1 MGWKEYSDNNT
12 RNLIAESLR
21 HLMMSKPFESI
32 RIKDICN
39 EVGVVR
45 VTFYN
50 YFIDKYDTLDYL
62 IKNDLIV
69 PNEELADQ
77 GKLLDIAKAMIKT
90 IDSKWDFY
98 RIAYK
103 IEGQNSFE
111 SLMRNNLSELF
122 LRMLKNNRREDD
134 SPNQISNRMVA
145 VFFAQSMTY
154 AIYSWLFYPQKVSSE
169 KCFDYVSEVM
179 HRSMLDF
186 LK

>member
-12 RNLIAESLR
+12 RNLIGESLR
-21 HLMMSKPFESI
+21 HLMMSRPFESI

-62 IKNDLIV
+62 IKTDLIE

-77 GKLLDIAKAMIKT
+77 GKLLDITKAMIKT

-103 IEGQNSFE
+103 IEGQNNFE

-122 LRMLKNNRREDD
+122 KRMLKINRKEDD
-134 SPNQISNRMVA
+134 SPSKISNQMVA

-154 AIYSWLFYPQKVSSE
+154 ALYSWLFNPQRISSDQCYE
-169 KCFDYVSEVM
+169 YMSEVM

-186 LK
+186 LE

>member
-21 HLMMSKPFESI
+21 HLMMSRPFELI

-62 IKNDLIV
+62 IKNDLII
-69 PNEELADQ
+69 PNETLADQ
-77 GKLLDIAKAMIKT
+77 GKLLDLTKAIIKE

-98 RIAYK
+98 KIAYK
-103 IEGQNSFE
+103 IEGQNNFE
-111 SLMRNNLSELF
+111 GLMRNNLCELF
-122 LRMLKNNRREDD
+122 LRMLKNNRKEDN
-134 SPNQISNRMVA
+134 SPNKINNKMIA
-145 VFFAQSMTY
+145 TFFAQSMTY
-154 AIYSWLFYPQKVSSE
+154 AIYSWLFYPQRISSE
-169 KCFDYVSEVM
+169 QCYLYMSEVM
-179 HRSMLDF
+179 QRSMLDF
-186 LK
+186 LN